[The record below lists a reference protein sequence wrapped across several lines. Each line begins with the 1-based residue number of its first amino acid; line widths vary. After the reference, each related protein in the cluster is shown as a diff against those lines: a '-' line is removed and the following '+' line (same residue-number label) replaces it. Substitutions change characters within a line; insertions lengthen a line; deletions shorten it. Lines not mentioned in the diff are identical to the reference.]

1 MRKSRATS
9 HPEIINSQTALSDFS
24 ENTTFTVET
33 NSMNPKI
40 LIIGA
45 CGQIGTELT
54 HRLRSIYGTENVIA
68 SDIRKLNT
76 DVVNSGPFE
85 VVNALDFNQIEHLVE
100 IHHITDVYLMAALLS
115 ATAEKNPAF
124 AWDLNMNSLFHV
136 LNLAKAKKIK
146 KIFWPSSIAVF
157 GPTTPKENTPQ
168 YTIMEPSTVYGISKQ
183 SGERWCEYYHHIFG
197 VDVRSI
203 RYPGLI
209 SWSTAPG
216 GGTTDY
222 AVDIYHKALSDG
234 TYECFL
240 SSQTRMPM
248 MYMDDA
254 IDATINIMKA
264 DAETIK
270 IRSSYNLAAMSF
282 TPEEIAAEIKK
293 HIPNFTIT
301 YKPDFRQ
308 KIADSWPAS
317 IDDSEA
323 RKDWGWK
330 HQYNL
335 ESMTKDMLEHL
346 SNH

>member
-1 MRKSRATS
+1 
-9 HPEIINSQTALSDFS
+9 
-24 ENTTFTVET
+24 
-33 NSMNPKI
+33 MNPKI

-54 HRLRSIYGTENVIA
+54 HRLRKLYGTENVIA
-68 SDIRKLNT
+68 SDIRKLNN

-100 IHHITDVYLMAALLS
+100 IHHITDIYLMAALLS

-183 SGERWCEYYHHIFG
+183 SGERWCEYYNHIFG
-197 VDVRSI
+197 VDVRSV

-209 SWSTAPG
+209 SWSTPPG

-222 AVDIYHKALSDG
+222 AVDIFHKALSDKK
-234 TYECFL
+234 YECFL
-240 SSQTRMPM
+240 SSETKMPM

-254 IDATINIMKA
+254 IDATIRIMQA
-264 DAETIK
+264 TTEQIK

-282 TPEEIAAEIKK
+282 TPIEIAAEIQK
-293 HIPNFTIT
+293 HIPEFSIT
-301 YKPDFRQ
+301 YNPDFRQ

-323 RKDWGWK
+323 RKDWNW
-330 HQYNL
+330 HHEFNL
-335 ESMTKDMLEHL
+335 ETMTIDMLEHL
-346 SNH
+346 SAENHS

>member
-1 MRKSRATS
+1 LNSRKRYLYTT
-9 HPEIINSQTALSDFS
+9 NQTHF
-24 ENTTFTVET
+24 
-33 NSMNPKI
+33 MNPKI

-54 HRLRSIYGTENVIA
+54 KKLRSMYGVDNVIA
-68 SDIRKLNT
+68 SDIRKLNI
-76 DVVNSGPFE
+76 DIVNEGIFE
-85 VVNALDFNQIEHLVE
+85 VVNALDYNQIEHLVE
-100 IHHITDVYLMAALLS
+100 QYQITDVYLMAALLS

-157 GPTTPKENTPQ
+157 GPTTPRDNTPQ
-168 YTIMEPSTVYGISKQ
+168 YTIMEPTTVYGISKQ
-183 SGERWCEYYHHIFG
+183 TGERWCEYYHHVYG

-209 SWSTAPG
+209 SWSTEPG

-222 AVDIYHKALSDG
+222 AVDIYHKALKKG
-234 TYECFL
+234 NYECFL
-240 SSQTRMPM
+240 SENTALPM

-254 IDATINIMKA
+254 IRATIEIMQAK
-264 DAETIK
+264 DEDVK
-270 IRSSYNLAAMSF
+270 IRSSYNLAGVSF
-282 TPEEIAAEIKK
+282 TPKEIAAEIQQ
-293 HIPNFTIT
+293 HIPNFSIS

-317 IDDSEA
+317 IDDSA
-323 RKDWGWK
+323 AQNDWNWK
-330 HQYNL
+330 HNFDL
-335 ESMTKDMLEHL
+335 ASMTVEMLENL
-346 SNH
+346 K

>member
-1 MRKSRATS
+1 MST
-9 HPEIINSQTALSDFS
+9 
-24 ENTTFTVET
+24 
-33 NSMNPKI
+33 KI

-54 HRLRSIYGTENVIA
+54 QKLRTIYGTENVIA

-85 VVNALDFNQIEHLVE
+85 VVNALDFNQIEHLIE
-100 IHHITDVYLMAALLS
+100 KHQITDVYLMAALLS

-136 LNLAKAKKIK
+136 LNLAKAGKIK

-183 SGERWCEYYHHIFG
+183 SGERWCEYYHNIFG

-209 SWSTAPG
+209 SWSSPPG

-222 AVDIYHKALSDG
+222 AVDIYHKALSDKK
-234 TYECFL
+234 YECFL
-240 SSQTRMPM
+240 SSETKMPM

-254 IDATINIMKA
+254 INATIQIMEA
-264 DAETIK
+264 PVEAIK

-282 TPEEIAAEIKK
+282 TPTEIAAEITK
-293 HIPNFTIT
+293 HIPDFKIT
-301 YKPDFRQ
+301 YNPDFRQ

-317 IDDSEA
+317 IDDSSA
-323 RKDWGWK
+323 REDWGWNHK
-330 HQYNL
+330 FDL
-335 ESMTKDMLEHL
+335 DSMTQDMLEHL
-346 SNH
+346 S

>member
-1 MRKSRATS
+1 MST
-9 HPEIINSQTALSDFS
+9 
-24 ENTTFTVET
+24 
-33 NSMNPKI
+33 KI

-54 HRLRSIYGTENVIA
+54 QKLRSIYGNDNVIA
-68 SDIRKLNT
+68 SDIRKLNN
-76 DVVNSGPFE
+76 DIVNNGIFE
-85 VVNALDFNQIEHLVE
+85 VVNALDYNQIEHLIE
-100 IHHITDVYLMAALLS
+100 QYQITDVYLMAALLS

-157 GPTTPKENTPQ
+157 GPTTPRDKTPQ
-168 YTIMEPSTVYGISKQ
+168 YTIMEPTTVYGISKQ
-183 SGERWCEYYHHIFG
+183 TGERWCEYYNHIYG

-209 SWSTAPG
+209 SWSTEPG

-222 AVDIYHKALSDG
+222 AVDIYHKALKDG
-234 TYECFL
+234 KYECFL
-240 SSQTRMPM
+240 SEKTALPM

-254 IDATINIMKA
+254 IRATIEIMKA
-264 DAETIK
+264 PAESIK
-270 IRSSYNLAAMSF
+270 IRSSYNLSGISF
-282 TPEEIAAEIKK
+282 TPAEIADEIKK
-293 HIPNFTIT
+293 HISNFTIS

-317 IDDSEA
+317 IDDSSA
-323 RKDWGWK
+323 RKDWNWK
-330 HQYNL
+330 HKFDL
-335 ESMTKDMLEHL
+335 ASMTEEMLAHL
-346 SNH
+346 K

>member
-1 MRKSRATS
+1 MST
-9 HPEIINSQTALSDFS
+9 
-24 ENTTFTVET
+24 
-33 NSMNPKI
+33 KI

-54 HRLRSIYGTENVIA
+54 KKLRTLYGVDNVIA
-68 SDIRKLNT
+68 SDIRKLNN
-76 DVVNSGPFE
+76 DIVNNGIFE
-85 VVNALDFNQIEHLVE
+85 VVNALDYNQIEHLIE
-100 IHHITDVYLMAALLS
+100 QYQITDVYLMAALLS

-157 GPTTPKENTPQ
+157 GPTTPRDKTPQ
-168 YTIMEPSTVYGISKQ
+168 YTIMEPTTVYGISKQ
-183 SGERWCEYYHHIFG
+183 TGERWCEYYHNIYG

-209 SWSTAPG
+209 SWSTEPG

-222 AVDIYHKALSDG
+222 AVDIYHKALKDE

-240 SSQTRMPM
+240 SEDTALPM

-254 IDATINIMKA
+254 IRATIEIMQVPIKN
-264 DAETIK
+264 IK
-270 IRSSYNLAAMSF
+270 IRSSYNLSGVSF
-282 TPEEIAAEIKK
+282 TPKEIANEIKK
-293 HIPNFTIT
+293 HIPKFIIS

-317 IDDSEA
+317 IDDSCAQE
-323 RKDWGWK
+323 DWNWK
-330 HQYNL
+330 KKFNL
-335 ESMTKDMLEHL
+335 ASMTVAMLENL
-346 SNH
+346 K